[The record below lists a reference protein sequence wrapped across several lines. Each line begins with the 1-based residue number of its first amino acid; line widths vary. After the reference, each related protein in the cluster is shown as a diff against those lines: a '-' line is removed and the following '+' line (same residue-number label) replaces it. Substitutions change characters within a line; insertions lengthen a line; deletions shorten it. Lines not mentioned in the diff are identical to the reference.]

1 MSDLIDLEDA
11 ARMLGLSPEE
21 LVEHRSR
28 GDISGLRSGTSWK
41 FKRTEIER
49 FKESQADLPLEDDFS
64 LSLDDELDAI
74 DLNPTAQSSAKADSA
89 DDLSFSLDDDLPELQ
104 GDDESAESVLIS
116 EHELGRSDDATASTI
131 IGQIDPRL
139 GLDALAGESD
149 LKIGGLEPPVT
160 GQKDAQLSDVEL
172 AAASDLLD
180 DGALSLDANA
190 SDEMNVKPSSQSGI
204 SLSGFGEDEQDDEID
219 LDVSPPSHASG
230 FSSLR
235 LAGDSSSA
243 KVPAPNTGA
252 DRPPSPAKPSKQPAG
267 AAVPPDEERI
277 SLDDDDM
284 MLDIG
289 GSDVTLDASASG
301 INLGRPS
308 DSGLSLEDAML
319 ELDAKGDSAFL
330 GDEMLVMED
339 DKEGSSDD
347 EFLLTPIEGSANFEE
362 EGSGSQ
368 VIELEDDFSG
378 SDVDDAVE
386 LLEDSEALELDED
399 SAGLDHVSPLAA
411 SGAAPLVAT
420 GGEGAESE
428 YTLGSILLLFCLA
441 GIMLVSSL
449 MVSDIMRSMWS
460 FQEPFSVSS
469 SLMEF
474 LTNALPK

>member
-1 MSDLIDLEDA
+1 MSDLVDLEDA

-41 FKRTEIER
+41 FKRAEIER
-49 FKESQADLPLEDDFS
+49 FKESQADLPPDDDFS
-64 LSLDDELDAI
+64 LDLDDDFDAG
-74 DLNPTAQSSAKADSA
+74 DLNSVAEPAAKPETGN
-89 DDLSFSLDDDLPELQ
+89 DLSFSLDDDLPELQ
-104 GDDESAESVLIS
+104 EDDDSAESVLIS

-149 LKIGGLEPPVT
+149 LKIGSSEPPVA
-160 GQKDAQLSDVEL
+160 GQKDAELSDVQL
-172 AAASDLLD
+172 AALSDLLD
-180 DGALSLDANA
+180 DGELSLDANA
-190 SDEMNVKPSSQSGI
+190 SDEMSAKPSSQSGI
-204 SLSGFGEDEQDDEID
+204 SLSGFGEDEADGQID

-235 LAGDSSSA
+235 LADDSSSA
-243 KVPAPNTGA
+243 RVPVPTSGA
-252 DRPPSPAKPSKQPAG
+252 NPSQTPASPGQKRPDAKDKN
-267 AAVPPDEERI
+267 DEGRI
-277 SLDDDDM
+277 SLDDDM

-339 DKEGSSDD
+339 DGEGSSDD
-347 EFLLTPIEGSANFEE
+347 EFLLTPIEGNTGFEE

-368 VIELEDDFSG
+368 VIELEDEFSG
-378 SDVDDAVE
+378 SDVDNAVE

-399 SAGLDHVSPLAA
+399 SAGLDEVSPLAA
-411 SGAAPLVAT
+411 SGAAPLVASGT
-420 GGEGAESE
+420 DAAESE
-428 YTLGSILLLFCLA
+428 YTIGSILLLFTLA

-449 MVSDIMRSMWS
+449 MVSDIMRSMWT
-460 FQEPFSVSS
+460 FQEPFSVTS

-474 LTNALPK
+474 LTSAIRN